1 MVKFTLTR
9 SREVWGLRFELA
21 GLLVVLAATFWQLTV
36 TDWWDQ
42 QLREWQA
49 YIQEDVNLAVL
60 LSLKDLGYIATVEDK
75 TTRQRVST
83 AIYERTS
90 RAVNDA
96 ISKREERRKA
106 IREGQPEAFAKVR
119 MVLLLLG
126 AGLLVVGKWMTLSA
140 VRLRTSPGGSVVKGS
155 ASG

>member
-1 MVKFTLTR
+1 MKFTMTA

-21 GLLVVLAATFWQLTV
+21 GLLVVLAATLWQLTV

-60 LSLKDLGYIATVEDK
+60 LSLKDLGYLATVEDK
-75 TTRQRVST
+75 TTRQRVAT
-83 AIYERTS
+83 EIYERTS

-106 IREGQPEAFAKVR
+106 IRDGQPETFAKVR

-140 VRLRTSPGGSVVKGS
+140 VQLRTSPGGGAARDST
-155 ASG
+155 SG